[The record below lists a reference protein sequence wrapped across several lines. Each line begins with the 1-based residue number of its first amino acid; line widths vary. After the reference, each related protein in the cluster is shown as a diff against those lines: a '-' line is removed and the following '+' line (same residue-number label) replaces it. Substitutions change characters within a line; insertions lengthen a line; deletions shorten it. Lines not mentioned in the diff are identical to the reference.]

1 MKYHNAVGIMCLVS
15 TTLFALPHLLGA
27 EATQGVGS
35 TQNLYFVEPG
45 PAQQSKLYIDNSVV
59 ELQGQTVTWPMV
71 GSDLT
76 DVSLEEF
83 RGAVLAARQ
92 AFENDPNKIVV
103 SPDGP
108 RGGLNIVYN
117 VSNPPA
123 GATAALESM
132 ATYIESV
139 FDDSATVNINI
150 GFAGLPPGVIG
161 ATSNNY
167 AGAPVWVTVRSSL
180 IDDMDYDDVVQ
191 DWLPTG
197 STIPV
202 RYNYNSTTVTPEDR
216 VWFSVANYNAAIG
229 TYAVT
234 AANMTFSTNFNFD
247 YDPGNGISSGH
258 MCFQSIC
265 AHETGHVL
273 GFVSGAD
280 FRTYEME
287 ALDIFRFQWTD
298 GAGDYNPDTLPEFQT
313 TPRLVWNDSLGT
325 SSRDV
330 ISDVIEVEYRME
342 DGTPYQASHF
352 AEGLVY
358 ACMEPTFSYG
368 QTLYSDFYKEPDKV
382 MFDAIGWDYVDTLTI
397 TYSLT
402 INIIGNGS
410 VTADPDWPVYPEG
423 TVVTLT
429 AYPDQGWEFDHWSGG
444 ASGPNNPTQITMD
457 SDKLVNAHFVFV
469 GIEEN
474 QAAHIEAAFLEAFP
488 NPFSREVNIS
498 YSIGNITSVDAR
510 LRIYDATGELVKG
523 FSNRTIQSTNHVVW
537 DGRNDLGAEV
547 PSGVYFLK
555 LESEGFSETRRLLLV
570 K

>member
-1 MKYHNAVGIMCLVS
+1 MKYHIVVKIICLVGM
-15 TTLFALPHLLGA
+15 TLFTLPYLLNA
-27 EATQGVGS
+27 ETTQDAGTS
-35 TQNLYFVEPG
+35 QNLYFVEPG
-45 PAQQSKLYIDNSVV
+45 QVQQSTLYIDGSVV
-59 ELQGQTVTWPMV
+59 RLQGQTVTWPMV

-76 DVSLEEF
+76 NVSLEEF
-83 RGAVLAARQ
+83 KSAVLAARQ
-92 AFENDPNKIVV
+92 AFENDRNRIVV
-103 SPDGP
+103 SPDGS

-117 VSNPPA
+117 VSNPPP
-123 GATAALESM
+123 GAAAALESI
-132 ATYIESV
+132 ATYIEGV
-139 FDDSATVNINI
+139 FDDSVTVNINVN
-150 GFAGLPPGVIG
+150 FAGLPPGVIG

-167 AGAPVWVTVRSSL
+167 AGSPAWVTTRSSL
-180 IDDMDYDDVVQ
+180 INGMDYDDVIH

-202 RYNYNSTTVTPEDR
+202 RYDYNSSTVTNEDR

-247 YDPGNGISSGH
+247 YDPGDGITSGH

-280 FRTYEME
+280 FRTYDME

-313 TPRLVWNDSLGT
+313 TPRLVWKDAGGT

-330 ISDVIEVEYRME
+330 ISDVIEDEYRME

-352 AEGLVY
+352 ADNIVY

-382 MFDAIGWDYVDTLTI
+382 MFDAIGWDYVDTATI
-397 TYSLT
+397 IYTLT

-410 VTADPDWPVYPEG
+410 VTVDPDWPVYPEG

-429 AYPDQGWEFDHWSGG
+429 AYPDQGWEFNHWSGG
-444 ASGPNNPTQITMD
+444 ASGPNNPIQITMD
-457 SDKLVNAHFVFV
+457 SDKEVNAHFTYV

-474 QAAHIEAAFLEAFP
+474 QTTHIDAAFLEAFP
-488 NPFSREVNIS
+488 NPFKTEVNIN
-498 YSIGNITSVDAR
+498 YGLGNAASGDVC
-510 LRIYDATGELVKG
+510 LRIYDVTGELVRG

-537 DGRNDLGAEV
+537 DGRDDLGTEV

-555 LESEGFSETRRLLLV
+555 LESENFSETRRLLLV
-570 K
+570 R